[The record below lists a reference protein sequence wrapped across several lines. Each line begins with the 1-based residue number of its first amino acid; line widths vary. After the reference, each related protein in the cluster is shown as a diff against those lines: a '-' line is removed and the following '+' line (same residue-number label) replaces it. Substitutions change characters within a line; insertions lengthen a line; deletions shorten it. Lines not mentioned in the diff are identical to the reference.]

1 MRKSPVYYV
10 NAKMGKF
17 LAPYLE
23 EEQFDAILMPH
34 LYPSETLTYMKRQ
47 GISLPPMIAVMTD
60 YTCIPFWEET
70 RCDAYIVAHEEM
82 VKKCVKRGIPEE
94 KLIPAGIPVS
104 GKFTRQADK
113 KKAREYLN
121 LPCQDQIYLVIGGSM
136 GAGDLEKLTSQF
148 LKTRKVGEFFI
159 VICGNNK
166 KMFQKMKKKYK
177 DQKSIL
183 LVGQTR
189 QMDVYMKASDIVYT
203 KPGGLTSTEAA
214 VSGIPIVHTAPIPG
228 CESANKRFFVR
239 HGMSIAPRSVEA
251 QVERGRKLLH
261 DPEKRELMKLA
272 QKETLPV
279 NSAQE
284 IVKILEKKVL
294 EAENQKS
301 EKCSF

>member
-1 MRKSPVYYV
+1 
-10 NAKMGKF
+10 
-17 LAPYLE
+17 
-23 EEQFDAILMPH
+23 
-34 LYPSETLTYMKRQ
+34 
-47 GISLPPMIAVMTD
+47 MIAVMTD

-70 RCDAYIVAHEEM
+70 RCDAYIVAHEEL

-104 GKFTRQADK
+104 GRFTRKADK
-113 KKAREYLN
+113 KKAREYLR
-121 LPCQDQIYLVIGGSM
+121 LPFQDQIFLVIGGSM

-159 VICGNNK
+159 IICGNNK

-189 QMDVYMKASDIVYT
+189 QMDLYMKACDIVYT

-228 CESANKRFFVR
+228 CESANRRFFVR
-239 HGMSIAPRSVEA
+239 HGMSIAPRSVET
-251 QVERGRKLLH
+251 QIERGRELLCN
-261 DPEKRELMKLA
+261 PEKRELMKRA
-272 QKETLPV
+272 QKETIPE
-279 NSAQE
+279 NSAQK
-284 IVKILEKKVL
+284 IVKILEDRVRKD
-294 EAENQKS
+294 EI
-301 EKCSF
+301 